1 MTDIDEEL
9 AALYRSARAQEAP
22 TRADR
27 MAVQAGVAAALATTA
42 AATSAQAAGSVA
54 TSQLVKV
61 VTVGKIAVWLCAG
74 AALGG
79 VTSSVA
85 WLLTSEPESAPQ
97 GSPIESSHV
106 ASRRASTK
114 APALSA
120 AVQNVALTPPNSASS
135 GSPSEQPPGASVRAR
150 GAPSASEEGEAKAT
164 ASAAPSLLAE
174 SEGVQLV
181 QQALASADAARAL
194 TLLDSQ
200 ASQFRAGAL
209 AEERAALRVLALCAA
224 GQLEAAETARQ
235 RFLGTYPH
243 SPHEARV
250 RGNCAKQ

>member
-61 VTVGKIAVWLCAG
+61 VTVGKIAVWLCA
-74 AALGG
+74 
-79 VTSSVA
+79 
-85 WLLTSEPESAPQ
+85 
-97 GSPIESSHV
+97 
-106 ASRRASTK
+106 
-114 APALSA
+114 
-120 AVQNVALTPPNSASS
+120 
-135 GSPSEQPPGASVRAR
+135 
-150 GAPSASEEGEAKAT
+150 
-164 ASAAPSLLAE
+164 
-174 SEGVQLV
+174 
-181 QQALASADAARAL
+181 
-194 TLLDSQ
+194 
-200 ASQFRAGAL
+200 
-209 AEERAALRVLALCAA
+209 A